1 MLFADVTK
9 LWRLKTDKDVSILE
23 DDLTKIME

>member
-9 LWRLKTDKDVSILE
+9 LWRLKTDKDVNILE